1 MDEVFKGWDQVQ
13 LRPPNIEATI
23 HHFQEDIHGIQ
34 CQADPSEVSPSWF
47 ANGKMLPLNE

>member
-23 HHFQEDIHGIQ
+23 HHFQEDIHGISMSGR
-34 CQADPSEVSPSWF
+34 PFGSEPIMVCKWKNVAS
-47 ANGKMLPLNE
+47 